1 VPVKTARTL
10 AVLSVVSNLAIVPV
24 GGNICSPYPVPEE
37 LEAATVVRVQDAE
50 TPPAEN

>member
-24 GGNICSPYPVPEE
+24 GGNNRRPKPVPEE
-37 LEAATVVRVQDAE
+37 PEAATVVRFQDAE